1 MKRRQQ
7 LSRRTFIKL
16 TATVAAGAALASCTP
31 KQSTIAP
38 TEAVSTGIKP
48 TVPPSPTIG
57 VPATGI
63 SPAENTPAQN
73 TPAETTPTETAANSE
88 PSPTTAPAYLAVA
101 HGPDS
106 ALITRAAIEALG
118 GMGSFVS
125 PGFDVIIKPNICTDY
140 HTPEYATTTNP
151 TVVAT
156 LVSMCLEAG
165 ARRVR
170 VMDSPFGGTAKSAYA
185 ISGIADAVEAAGGEM
200 HVMSQNKY
208 RVVEIPQGRDITSVE
223 IYPDILDPDLLINV
237 PIAKDHGSTRLTL
250 GGKNLMG
257 VILDRGMM
265 HMNLGQR
272 IADLT
277 SLVRPALTVIDA
289 VRILTAN
296 GPTGGDLA
304 DVKQTDTVIASR
316 DIVAAD
322 AYATTLFGLS
332 GADIGY
338 IQASADMGLGTMD
351 LASINIQE
359 INLG

>member
-16 TATVAAGAALASCTP
+16 TATVAAGAALASCTT
-31 KQSTIAP
+31 KQSNITP
-38 TEAVSTGIKP
+38 TEA
-48 TVPPSPTIG
+48 
-57 VPATGI
+57 AT
-63 SPAENTPAQN
+63 A
-73 TPAETTPTETAANSE
+73 AETNPTETTSNPE
-88 PSPTTAPAYLAVA
+88 PFPTTAPAYLAVA
-101 HGPDS
+101 HGPDP
-106 ALITRAAIEALG
+106 AATTRAAIDALG
-118 GMGSFVS
+118 GMASFVS
-125 PGFDVIIKPNICTDY
+125 SGFDVIIKPNICTDY
-140 HTPEYATTTNP
+140 HPPEYAATTNP

-156 LVSMCLEAG
+156 LVTMCLEAG
-165 ARRVR
+165 AKRVR
-170 VMDSPFGGTAKSAYA
+170 VMDYPFGGTAKSAYA
-185 ISGIADAVEAAGGEM
+185 ISGISDAVEAAGGEM

-208 RVVEIPQGRDITSVE
+208 TVVEIPQGRDITSVE
-223 IYPDILDPDLLINV
+223 IYPDILEADLLINV

-265 HMNLGQR
+265 HFNLTQR

-304 DVKQTDTVIASR
+304 DVKQMDTVIASR

-322 AYATTLFGLS
+322 SYATTLFGLT

-338 IQASADMGLGTMD
+338 IRASADMGLGTMD
-351 LASINIQE
+351 LTSINIQE
-359 INLG
+359 IILG